1 MHLFIFKEGK
11 TLLSPKC
18 VLWGAHPSM
27 SHMRFFNLKKRIGDP
42 SHGIGCKWGFRP
54 IPSTNASQA
63 RKQLHRGRQGDSKP
77 HKHWSVAGPA
87 CWHSALRVL
96 RAGTTKIMNDHNL
109 FKKQTSIR
117 SVKMNELSKT
127 PASTR
132 NEAPRP
138 TIATTTER
146 RVASM

>member
-54 IPSTNASQA
+54 IPSINASQA

-96 RAGTTKIMNDHNL
+96 RAGTTKL
-109 FKKQTSIR
+109 L
-117 SVKMNELSKT
+117 NE
-127 PASTR
+127 P
-132 NEAPRP
+132 
-138 TIATTTER
+138 
-146 RVASM
+146 